1 MEERLLECL
10 RIALAYDVTDIHF
23 SMDAEEKVTI
33 EMRVSGVMRR
43 MRANSMDASFF
54 RYLLYRANLDL
65 SNTLAPQTGRFET
78 EVDGRVLSLRMA
90 LIASYHLTSGVLRI
104 LNNHRRL
111 SMDQLSANPEHQAYF
126 SGIAR
131 HRSGLIIISGP
142 TSSGKTTTLYTILD
156 SVKGK
161 KIFTL
166 EDPVEVY
173 SDKYVQLQVNEKQ
186 HMGYADGIKQLMRHD
201 PDIIMIGEI
210 RDGTAARM
218 AVRSALTGHLVLT
231 SLHASS
237 CAGGIERMLELG
249 VPEMQ
254 LRDVLTGITNQRLYE
269 AAGSRRIG
277 VYEVMDRKEV
287 AYYFATHRTSPEFR
301 TLQEN
306 IRQAA
311 EGGIIDRR
319 QAEADLD

>member
-23 SMDAEEKVTI
+23 SMDAEEKVSI
-33 EMRVSGVMRR
+33 EMRVSGVMRK
-43 MRANSMDASFF
+43 MRRNRLDAAFF

-65 SNTLAPQTGRFET
+65 SNTLVPQTGRFEA

-90 LIASYHLTSGVLRI
+90 LIASCHLTSGVLRI

-111 SMDQLSANPEHQAYF
+111 TMDQLSAAPEHLSYF
-126 SGIAR
+126 SSIAK
-131 HRSGLIIISGP
+131 HRCGLVIVSGP
-142 TSSGKTTTLYTILD
+142 TASGKTTTLYTILD
-156 SVKGK
+156 SVRGK

-166 EDPVEVY
+166 EDPVEIY

-210 RDGTAARM
+210 RDSTAAQM

-249 VPEMQ
+249 VPRMQ
-254 LRDVLTGITNQRLYE
+254 LQDVLTGITNQRLYE
-269 AAGSRRIG
+269 TANSRRIG
-277 VYEVMDRKEV
+277 VYELMDRKEIG
-287 AYYFATHRTSPEFR
+287 YYFANHQTSPGFR

-306 IRQAA
+306 IRQAVA
-311 EGGIIDRR
+311 AGIVDSR

>member
-1 MEERLLECL
+1 MAGKGSEIGTSLEQLAQILSRLDHPERFGICFDTCHTNDAGYVLQDFDAVLDQFDRVIGL
-10 RIALAYDVTDIHF
+10 DRLKVIHLND
-23 SMDAEEKVTI
+23 SLNVRGSHKD
-33 EMRVSGVMRR
+33 RH
-43 MRANSMDASFF
+43 
-54 RYLLYRANLDL
+54 ANLGLGTIGFDVL
-65 SNTLAPQTGRFET
+65 YKIASNPRTEKAAKILET
-78 EVDGRVLSLRMA
+78 PWMDGKPPYLYEIAMA

-201 PDIIMIGEI
+201 AD
-210 RDGTAARM
+210 TAGPGCHCDAD
-218 AVRSALTGHLVLT
+218 AG
-231 SLHASS
+231 LHAQH
-237 CAGGIERMLELG
+237 CRI
-249 VPEMQ
+249 MQ
-254 LRDVLTGITNQRLYE
+254 
-269 AAGSRRIG
+269 
-277 VYEVMDRKEV
+277 
-287 AYYFATHRTSPEFR
+287 
-301 TLQEN
+301 
-306 IRQAA
+306 
-311 EGGIIDRR
+311 
-319 QAEADLD
+319 ADKL